1 MKTILTI
8 AFLTIISAP
17 LVRSGDVMVPTGRPG
32 EMMDQEIVQKLLSG
46 AVHMAILRQD
56 VEHLKKLRDL
66 GWDPKKPIIEESLIE
81 DKWPTLHAAVL
92 HRSPKVVEWLV
103 TEAGVEKD
111 QRGLHREFAISH
123 DYSGDDEISKSIIAL
138 LKRDDDGGIEGL
150 FDALLDEMEP
160 WENHDEKR
168 IIIDAT
174 DTPDPELFLKQLRK
188 RCGAAEAV
196 KDRKEILKQ
205 LDAAVH
211 GMELITISIKK
222 ASDDGYSYS
231 LEWNSGPL
239 SGGGQ
244 TGKVFSK
251 HGYWIV
257 ELEGG
262 WDS

>member
-1 MKTILTI
+1 MKTVLTI
-8 AFLTIISAP
+8 VFLTIITTP
-17 LVRSGDVMVPTGRPG
+17 LARPGDETVPTGRPG

-56 VEHLKKLRDL
+56 VEHLKKLREL
-66 GWDPKKPIIEESLIE
+66 GWDPKKPISEESLIE
-81 DKWPTLHAAVL
+81 DQWPTLHAAVL

-103 TEAGVEKD
+103 IEAGVEKD

-138 LKRDDDGGIEGL
+138 LKRDNDGGIEGL
-150 FDALLDEMEP
+150 FEALIDEMEP
-160 WENHDEKR
+160 WEDHDQKR
-168 IIIDAT
+168 IIIDVA

-188 RCGAAEAV
+188 RCGTVETV
-196 KDRKEILKQ
+196 KNRKEVLKQ
-205 LDAAVH
+205 LEAAAH

-222 ASDDGYSYS
+222 TGDAEYSYS
-231 LEWNSGPL
+231 LNWNSGPL

-244 TGKVFSK
+244 NGKVLSK